1 MLVYSATKEGI
12 IISRL
17 CAIIVNSVKLTIIV
31 SRAPARIYKDIIYV
45 VKHQLYLRLL
55 NTKINILYYK
65 DIMKYAYIYIIEL
78 CIILP
83 LLR

>member
-31 SRAPARIYKDIIYV
+31 SRPPARIYKDIIYV